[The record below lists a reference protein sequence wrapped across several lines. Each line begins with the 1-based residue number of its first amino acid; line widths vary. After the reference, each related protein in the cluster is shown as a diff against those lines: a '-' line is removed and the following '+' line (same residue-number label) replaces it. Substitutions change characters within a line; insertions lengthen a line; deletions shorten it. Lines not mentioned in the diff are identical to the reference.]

1 MFKSSFSRI
10 VRRLRSTRSGDGRH
24 TLQDRALARRL
35 FRTFERDLELAN
47 VHGIHFYVQNG
58 IVTLYG
64 TIRHELDRDL
74 LVSFVRQI
82 AGVKG
87 VIENLQIVDDLFQKG
102 QAELAE

>member
-1 MFKSSFSRI
+1 MIKSSFSRI

-24 TLQDRALARRL
+24 TLQDRVLARRL

-87 VIENLQIVDDLFQKG
+87 VIENLQIVDDLFQEG
-102 QAELAE
+102 QAELAG